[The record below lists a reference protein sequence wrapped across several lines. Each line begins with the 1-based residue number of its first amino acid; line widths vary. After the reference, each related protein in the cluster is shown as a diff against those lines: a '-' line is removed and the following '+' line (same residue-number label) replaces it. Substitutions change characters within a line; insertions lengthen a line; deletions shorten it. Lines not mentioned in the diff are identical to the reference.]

1 MTTMFF
7 SISIQKG
14 DEQGRWK
21 NCKEFNDVQRSKRK
35 PADISMGVLPLAF
48 LYAICLSNGT

>member
-7 SISIQKG
+7 SISIQKE

>member
-7 SISIQKG
+7 SISMQKE